1 LQDRVHLGRISLVDL
16 TEIRSIL
23 LTQAIHLACER
34 GSAEDFDLLESNIKL
49 TESMH
54 EKERFE
60 ERRQA
65 AIDFYRILAEAAGN
79 PALTLLLESVN
90 GVLRQ
95 FLAAASGGT
104 THNLIGFRRNMLK
117 YLRAR
122 DTGKAATE
130 MQKYLKLFHTQL
142 TASLASIG
150 GGPVGRTSSAMANS
164 ASKGAAAAKPRRAA
178 AQKSLRRP
186 G

>member
-1 LQDRVHLGRISLVDL
+1 L
-16 TEIRSIL
+16 
-23 LTQAIHLACER
+23 
-34 GSAEDFDLLESNIKL
+34 
-49 TESMH
+49 H

-65 AIDFYRILAEAAGN
+65 AIDFYRLLAEAAGN

-90 GVLRQ
+90 GNLRQ
-95 FLAAASGGT
+95 FLATASSGT
-104 THNLIGFRRNMLK
+104 THNLIGFRRNMLN

-122 DTGKAATE
+122 DTGKATAE
-130 MQKYLKLFHTQL
+130 MHKYLKLFHTQL

-150 GGPVGRTSSAMANS
+150 GGPVGRMSSATVT
-164 ASKGAAAAKPRRAA
+164 GAAKGAAKPRKAV

-186 G
+186 S